1 MQITKLSKSKS
12 EIIYSPK
19 GLTEI
24 STNYQPKILQNILI
38 KNPDF
43 VNSKDKKNETLLSYA
58 IKRKNQEICELLISS
73 PKLNLLYQDFNGNS
87 YLHLSI
93 INQLISITELL
104 IQKGININL
113 QNKEGNTALHYA
125 YKLNNEKLISIL
137 IENNADTNIKN
148 NNGLIPEQITINS
161 LNIDINLK
169 SDDILN
175 KSYYNYQDK
184 NKSILM
190 NIYENNNT
198 FNNTN
203 NTNLNETNKI
213 SYKNSFV
220 NYSYSEDED
229 IIEQEDKKEES
240 DIFKITQS
248 SKYKDKIKDV
258 SNKNSHTIGDR
269 YNMIPDFNDNKITN
283 KNNNINK
290 SKNDNAF
297 CEYSTS
303 ISKEEKDLQ
312 IQKPYFNNIINK
324 NNKKN
329 QINVNHEDNANNNK
343 DNKSFYEIKNLE
355 SKNFYSFD
363 TFKESKNYQANNFIG
378 NKPKD
383 ISNDSLSTF
392 LWEINLDKKYYD
404 LMDSNGFEDIH
415 FLIGQERSNSSLN
428 TSITNSELTEIGII
442 LPGDRAKILIHLEEK
457 AGNFSFTV
465 PREVYYNR
473 DNLKNFMEDENIQKI
488 YNWLKM
494 IKVENYLE
502 NFLEGGYYSV
512 ELILMQMNSKNPIT
526 DIIIKDE
533 LGIKKVG
540 HRARIIN
547 KLVEDGKKFLIKMR
561 EKVVNI
567 GNGQT
572 DRNCDCIIF

>member
-38 KNPDF
+38 KNPYF
-43 VNSKDKKNETLLSYA
+43 VNSKDQKNETLLSYA

-104 IQKGININL
+104 IQKGININM
-113 QNKEGNTALHYA
+113 QNNEGNTALHYA
-125 YKLNNEKLISIL
+125 YNLNNEKLISIL

-148 NNGLIPEQITINS
+148 NNGLIPGQITINS

-240 DIFKITQS
+240 DIFKITQTS
-248 SKYKDKIKDV
+248 MYKDKIKDV
-258 SNKNSHTIGDR
+258 SHKNSHTIGDR
-269 YNMIPDFNDNKITN
+269 YNIIPDFNDNKITN

-297 CEYSTS
+297 FEYSTS
-303 ISKEEKDLQ
+303 ISKEEKELQ
-312 IQKPYFNNIINK
+312 IQKPYFYNNINK

-329 QINVNHEDNANNNK
+329 QIKVNHEDNANNK
-343 DNKSFYEIKNLE
+343 DNKSFYDFKNLE

-404 LMDSNGFEDIH
+404 LMNSNGFEDIH
-415 FLIGQERSNSSLN
+415 FLIGQERNNSSLN